1 MSFLLSSCKKLRF
14 YIYKEDGNDWSI
26 NNRFILG
33 KYVDDRFRII
43 DIEDRYE
50 CFEGTNPGIFEDG
63 NTVKMLNSDGVDMY
77 VWY

>member
-1 MSFLLSSCKKLRF
+1 MFIVDVSSVKFRSLLVQISS
-14 YIYKEDGNDWSI
+14 GI
-26 NNRFILG
+26 N
-33 KYVDDRFRII
+33 VDDRFRII

-50 CFEGTNPGIFEDG
+50 CFEVTNPGIFEDG